1 MVMIKQSIN
10 YKNPT
15 DVSQDLSLQVRKNR
29 KWWKRMSMSDTSI
42 EEKLSQKINQ
52 RQRYEKKKIE
62 YSSSHLFD
70 INSNINK
77 FSKRKSNYHKR
88 SANLS

>member
-52 RQRYEKKKIE
+52 RQRYEN
-62 YSSSHLFD
+62 

>member
-1 MVMIKQSIN
+1 MYLKIYLCRHGRIEN
-10 YKNPT
+10 GG
-15 DVSQDLSLQVRKNR
+15 RGI
-29 KWWKRMSMSDTSI
+29 SMSDTSL